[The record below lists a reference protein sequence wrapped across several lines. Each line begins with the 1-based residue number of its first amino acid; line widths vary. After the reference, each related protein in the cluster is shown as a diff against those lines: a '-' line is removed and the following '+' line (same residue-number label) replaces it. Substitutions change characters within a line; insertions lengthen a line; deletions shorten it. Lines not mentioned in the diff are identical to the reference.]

1 MNKRLKN
8 LQISGVGDSEL
19 CPMSNK
25 HSSNT
30 FVSLKEVAAYLG
42 MTENYSY
49 ELVHQRKIQFY
60 KPFGKKLM
68 FNLDEVKATIEG
80 SKVESKASYSEIDA
94 AANNLMLSRG
104 RTNG

>member
-1 MNKRLKN
+1 
-8 LQISGVGDSEL
+8 
-19 CPMSNK
+19 
-25 HSSNT
+25 
-30 FVSLKEVAAYLG
+30 
-42 MTENYSY
+42 
-49 ELVHQRKIQFY
+49 
-60 KPFGKKLM
+60 M